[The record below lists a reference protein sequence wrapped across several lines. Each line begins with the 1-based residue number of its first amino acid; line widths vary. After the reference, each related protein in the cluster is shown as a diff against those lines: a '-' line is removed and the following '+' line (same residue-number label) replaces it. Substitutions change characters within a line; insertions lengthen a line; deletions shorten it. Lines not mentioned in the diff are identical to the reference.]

1 MNKIEGCTIKISY
14 SLLFLF
20 FSNFIYAQN
29 DLSIDDYSFVSEHK
43 IESIEK
49 SLRFGSRAFAM
60 ELEETK
66 KDYVVKNYTKEKY
79 FSHLLDT
86 IDIFF
91 KKNEQAMISL
101 LLKGEFKQDRLLAY
115 LDAYFSNRILFYD
128 KENSYKLN
136 SLKKQGIQILVIFES
151 DLAATSIAQIR
162 KEKKYLNRFSSD
174 PLDKLI
180 LFNAT
185 AKKDSTLLSNVFEL
199 WELTGKPP
207 NFIIA
212 PKIKI
217 TALKNIVDSLN
228 RTRRFRGIVEYNG
241 KKLNEIFWRKS
252 PQIITPAKFSFPL
265 TAIEQVRAPY
275 KNGYRI
281 TPAEVIHHKG
291 QNDAP
296 RVFTAFDVILK
307 DKLVYDFSFDH
318 KIINHIEPNW
328 DRVISKDI
336 SFINDPERGSVLHLN
351 TMDSFI
357 DYSKQNTLDFETP
370 ISISVWVKPDRV
382 REFMGIIGFGMAFSL
397 KLKQGNPDFTMATIK
412 DHIIKHPLES
422 KKWHHLVTI
431 YNPKNSIEFYLDG
444 KKIGES
450 NTADIITSE
459 QSLVIGNNI
468 WGEQFYGSIDDLK
481 IWDRGISYKEITE
494 LYHANPIKKQ
504 KTAYILTGVLLV
516 LALVVGFLYRRR
528 KGAATPTSKPQSILK
543 KETNQNPERNTL
555 TLFGNFNMR
564 LVSDDTTISF
574 SPLHKQLL
582 SFLILA
588 HMDEKEGINTNRLT
602 ETFWPG
608 VSKIKAK
615 ENRNGN
621 IRKLRIALSKVE
633 GLEVVFENKKWS
645 VLNTKNL
652 DIDIFNYEKLK
663 ENITGNLKEGKL
675 VIADLEDFLEVLK
688 KGNILQNTQTEWADF
703 YKNKIS
709 NEVENLLSQIYN
721 TQNKKLHPE
730 LNLKIAKTILL
741 FDNLNE
747 YALEILITELV
758 ASGKHGLAQNYYT
771 TFSKN
776 YETLYAHSFDRTYK
790 SFIKKQQ

>member
-1 MNKIEGCTIKISY
+1 MRMNKIEGCTIKISY

-252 PQIITPAKFSFPL
+252 P
-265 TAIEQVRAPY
+265 
-275 KNGYRI
+275 
-281 TPAEVIHHKG
+281 
-291 QNDAP
+291 
-296 RVFTAFDVILK
+296 
-307 DKLVYDFSFDH
+307 
-318 KIINHIEPNW
+318 
-328 DRVISKDI
+328 
-336 SFINDPERGSVLHLN
+336 
-351 TMDSFI
+351 
-357 DYSKQNTLDFETP
+357 
-370 ISISVWVKPDRV
+370 
-382 REFMGIIGFGMAFSL
+382 
-397 KLKQGNPDFTMATIK
+397 
-412 DHIIKHPLES
+412 
-422 KKWHHLVTI
+422 
-431 YNPKNSIEFYLDG
+431 
-444 KKIGES
+444 
-450 NTADIITSE
+450 
-459 QSLVIGNNI
+459 
-468 WGEQFYGSIDDLK
+468 
-481 IWDRGISYKEITE
+481 
-494 LYHANPIKKQ
+494 
-504 KTAYILTGVLLV
+504 
-516 LALVVGFLYRRR
+516 
-528 KGAATPTSKPQSILK
+528 
-543 KETNQNPERNTL
+543 
-555 TLFGNFNMR
+555 
-564 LVSDDTTISF
+564 
-574 SPLHKQLL
+574 
-582 SFLILA
+582 
-588 HMDEKEGINTNRLT
+588 
-602 ETFWPG
+602 
-608 VSKIKAK
+608 
-615 ENRNGN
+615 
-621 IRKLRIALSKVE
+621 
-633 GLEVVFENKKWS
+633 
-645 VLNTKNL
+645 
-652 DIDIFNYEKLK
+652 
-663 ENITGNLKEGKL
+663 
-675 VIADLEDFLEVLK
+675 
-688 KGNILQNTQTEWADF
+688 
-703 YKNKIS
+703 
-709 NEVENLLSQIYN
+709 
-721 TQNKKLHPE
+721 
-730 LNLKIAKTILL
+730 
-741 FDNLNE
+741 
-747 YALEILITELV
+747 
-758 ASGKHGLAQNYYT
+758 
-771 TFSKN
+771 
-776 YETLYAHSFDRTYK
+776 HS
-790 SFIKKQQ
+790 